1 MIITHEK
8 VQLFFEREAIR
19 KVDVL
24 THTPWDFTHP
34 LFLCPLTLIA
44 SYVFWFG
51 LGFVVA
57 RQLIEARAE
66 RDALQSSVLSLRA
79 DQARVW
85 VWGARWGQR

>member
-1 MIITHEK
+1 MCALSTKSDHRLIIAHEK

-24 THTPWDFTHP
+24 THTPLHVSYP
-34 LFLCPLTLIA
+34 LFLCPLTRI
-44 SYVFWFG
+44 VCFG
-51 LGFVVA
+51 FSV

-79 DQARVW
+79 DQARVCGW
-85 VWGARWGQR
+85 A